1 MEELEY
7 EFSTLE
13 EEKLKD
19 LYDKTF
25 SISLV
30 IKKNDQKKSL
40 ASFQL
45 GTLSKKIN
53 EIEFK
58 VLNMQLFNYLL
69 QIISFGKIVPF
80 EFKHSKSDLE
90 VLVLCLLLNTYF

>member
-1 MEELEY
+1 MDELEY
-7 EFSTLE
+7 EFSALE

-19 LYDKTF
+19 LYDKIF
-25 SISLV
+25 CISLV
-30 IKKNDQKKSL
+30 VKKNEQKKSL

-45 GTLSKKIN
+45 GNLNKKIN

-90 VLVLCLLLNTYF
+90 VNLH